1 MDWTQVLVIVGSNI
15 ALMMGMLGSVIAL
28 HINLS
33 NRMEENR
40 KETNGYINEIR
51 EEMKDFH
58 KRLLEIE
65 MSRKNGS

>member
-1 MDWTQVLVIVGSNI
+1 MDWIQVLVIVGSNI

-28 HINLS
+28 HINAS
-33 NRMEENR
+33 NRTEENR
-40 KETNGYINEIR
+40 KETMGYINEIR

>member
-28 HINLS
+28 HINQS
-33 NRMEENR
+33 NRIEENR

-58 KRLLEIE
+58 KRLIEIE
-65 MSRKNGS
+65 MARKNGA